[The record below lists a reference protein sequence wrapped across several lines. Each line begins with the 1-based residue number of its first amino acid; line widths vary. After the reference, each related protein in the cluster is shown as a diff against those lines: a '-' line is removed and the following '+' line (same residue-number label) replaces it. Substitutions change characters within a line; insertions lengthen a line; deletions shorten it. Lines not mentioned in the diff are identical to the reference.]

1 MSRQFRLISNPL
13 DWVSAAE
20 ARARDFY
27 AECCRRSA
35 DREEKGAP
43 TLEEMQAQYRSVYEY
58 GKEFAPTEFFPDEDA
73 LVDAINEEY
82 FARHG
87 MEFCVEQELERMR
100 YNRSLQTRLA
110 LVVSDSVN

>member
-1 MSRQFRLISNPL
+1 MNLRLISNPL

-58 GKEFAPTEFFPDEDA
+58 GKEFVPTEFFPD
-73 LVDAINEEY
+73 VDGLLDVINEEY

-87 MEFCVEQELERMR
+87 MEFCVEQELERMSINQVR
-100 YNRSLQTRLA
+100 KLQ
-110 LVVSDSVN
+110 LVPN